1 MELTKEN
8 LQIVYHYRNVVN
20 RPLTVTVANS
30 KGGVGKTTII
40 RYLSYVL
47 ANMGFRVLVVDAD
60 PQANTTK
67 TMLLTKN
74 YHSKDDEIFIIE
86 KTMLA
91 GIVEKDLSQ
100 LVIPIID
107 NLFCI
112 PSHVDFKNFPKYLNK
127 LYGDAIEGIDD
138 NYMEIEKNRISVLK
152 NLIDPI
158 KKDYDFVLIDT
169 PPTMSDFT
177 KNAAFASDYI
187 IMAFQTQSDSLDGVE
202 DYLNEEV
209 GPLVEKF
216 GLKTEIVGILPNQL
230 SKGSIDNTVVAD
242 AIEKFGDQNLFDN
255 ILPFVKRVQST
266 PRTGLNI
273 DTYWDKLAYDEVFVP
288 LAQDFINRIKIFEGE
303 NK

>member
-8 LQIVYHYRNVVN
+8 LQIVYNYRNVVN

-242 AIEKFGDQNLFDN
+242 AIEKFGEQNLFDN

>member
-8 LQIVYHYRNVVN
+8 LQIVYNYRNVVN

-60 PQANTTK
+60 PQANTSK

-242 AIEKFGDQNLFDN
+242 AIEKFGEQNLFDN

>member
-8 LQIVYHYRNVVN
+8 LQIVYNYRNVVN

-242 AIEKFGDQNLFDN
+242 AIEKFGKQNLFDN

>member
-1 MELTKEN
+1 
-8 LQIVYHYRNVVN
+8 
-20 RPLTVTVANS
+20 
-30 KGGVGKTTII
+30 
-40 RYLSYVL
+40 
-47 ANMGFRVLVVDAD
+47 
-60 PQANTTK
+60 
-67 TMLLTKN
+67 
-74 YHSKDDEIFIIE
+74 
-86 KTMLA
+86 
-91 GIVEKDLSQ
+91 
-100 LVIPIID
+100 
-107 NLFCI
+107 
-112 PSHVDFKNFPKYLNK
+112 
-127 LYGDAIEGIDD
+127 
-138 NYMEIEKNRISVLK
+138 
-152 NLIDPI
+152 
-158 KKDYDFVLIDT
+158 
-169 PPTMSDFT
+169 FT

-242 AIEKFGDQNLFDN
+242 AIEKFGEQNLFDN